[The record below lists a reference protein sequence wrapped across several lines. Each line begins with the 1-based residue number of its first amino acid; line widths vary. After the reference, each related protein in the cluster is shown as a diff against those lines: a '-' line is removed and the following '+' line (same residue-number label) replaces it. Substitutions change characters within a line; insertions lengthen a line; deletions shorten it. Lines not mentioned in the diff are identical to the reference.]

1 MKGNVEEGIKWITE
15 YTSFVSFYYFFF
27 NKNFLLR
34 VPLRKMDKGKT
45 LKKYI
50 FLLYSINEERTK
62 EMCLLYLRRTY
73 KEEVFITVKENVEG
87 KSFES

>member
-1 MKGNVEEGIKWITE
+1 MNNRI
-15 YTSFVSFYYFFF
+15 YFIRIFLLLLF

>member
-1 MKGNVEEGIKWITE
+1 MNYRI
-15 YTSFVSFYYFFF
+15 YFIRIFLLLLF
-27 NKNFLLR
+27 NTNFLLR

-73 KEEVFITVKENVEG
+73 KEEVFVTVKENVER

>member
-1 MKGNVEEGIKWITE
+1 MNYRI
-15 YTSFVSFYYFFF
+15 YFIRIFLLLLF

>member
-1 MKGNVEEGIKWITE
+1 MNYRI
-15 YTSFVSFYYFFF
+15 YFIRIFLLLFF

>member
-1 MKGNVEEGIKWITE
+1 
-15 YTSFVSFYYFFF
+15 
-27 NKNFLLR
+27 
-34 VPLRKMDKGKT
+34 MDKGKT

-73 KEEVFITVKENVEG
+73 KEEVFITVKENVER

>member
-1 MKGNVEEGIKWITE
+1 
-15 YTSFVSFYYFFF
+15 
-27 NKNFLLR
+27 
-34 VPLRKMDKGKT
+34 MDKGKT